1 MMGRQVA
8 QGMMGR
14 KMAQGMMGRQMVCGR
29 RRRRLLRDG
38 GAGEA
43 RGQRGHDDK
52 GLDHGR

>member
-1 MMGRQVA
+1 MMGREA
-8 QGMMGR
+8 AERMMGR
-14 KMAQGMMGRQMVCGR
+14 NVAERMMGRQMVRG

-38 GAGEA
+38 VAGEA

>member
-1 MMGRQVA
+1 MMGREVA